1 MGKRTK
7 KYSRVAV
14 FYSPQ
19 EPLRLID
26 FNIPEL
32 KEKEILV
39 RNEYTTLCR
48 SDLNT
53 FSGKRTE
60 KSPTILGHEIVGRI
74 AAFGEGAPTQ
84 DGRGC
89 PLNIGDRVTWSIF
102 ASDPASELSRKG
114 IPQKAEGLFKYGH
127 EQLTETNTLHG
138 GLSQYCI
145 LRPYTTV
152 FKIDEAVPLKVA
164 ATINCAVATVAGAMR
179 LAGDISGKNV
189 VVSGVGMLGIVA
201 CAMCK
206 VGGAKQIIAIDIHP
220 KRLDTARSFGAH
232 ETWSIDT
239 LQEALSRNDASVDTI
254 FEFSGSVDAMES
266 TLPLLGIG
274 GVAVWIGAT
283 HPQRNVGVN
292 AEMMIRRLLTIRGL
306 HNYNEHDLK
315 TAVEFIENHH
325 VSFPFESLIEDRFS
339 LEQVREAFEYA
350 LTSNPYR
357 VGVRIEESQ

>member
-7 KYSRVAV
+7 QYSRTAV

-26 FNIPEL
+26 CDVPEL

-39 RNEYTTLCR
+39 RTEYTTLCR

-74 AAFGEGAPTQ
+74 AAFGEAAPAQ

-102 ASDPASELSRKG
+102 ASDPASELSRRG

-145 LRPYTTV
+145 LRPYTNV
-152 FKIDEAVPLKVA
+152 FKIDETVPLKVA
-164 ATINCAVATVAGAMR
+164 ATINCAVATVAGAIR
-179 LAGDISGKNV
+179 LAGDVSGKNV
-189 VVSGVGMLGIVA
+189 VISGVGMLGIVA

-206 VGGAKQIIAIDIHP
+206 AGGAKRIIAIDVYP
-220 KRLDTARSFGAH
+220 KRLEIARSFGVD
-232 ETWSIDT
+232 ETWTIDASK
-239 LQEALSRNDASVDTI
+239 EALSRNDASIDTV
-254 FEFSGSVDAMES
+254 FEFSGVAEAMES

-274 GVAVWIGAT
+274 GTAVWIGAT

-292 AEMMIRRLLTIRGL
+292 AEMMIRRLLTVRGL
-306 HNYNEHDLK
+306 HNYNEHDLR
-315 TAVEFIENHH
+315 TAVEFIETHH
-325 VSFPFESLIEDRFS
+325 ASFPFESLIEDRFC
-339 LEQVREAFEYA
+339 LEQVQEAFVYA
-350 LTSNPYR
+350 LSSNPYR
-357 VGVRIEESQ
+357 VGVRIEESL